1 MDTRKRVTL
10 GVCGGVAAYKAIE
23 LVRVLQRADA
33 DVQVVMTRAAEE
45 FIKPLMF
52 ASITGHPVRT
62 SLWTGEREGTPEAA
76 IDHILL
82 AQETDVLVVAPATA
96 HTLAKFAHGLA
107 DDYLSTLYLATTAP
121 VVVAPA
127 MNVNMLQHAAT
138 ESNLATLAGRGVLM
152 VAPGEGYL
160 ACGMVGGGR
169 LAEVEEIAAA
179 VLGQLAERADFS
191 GETILVTA
199 GGTRE
204 AIDPVRFLG
213 NRSSGKMGKE
223 LAEAAAR
230 RGAKVILV
238 TASALPVAADV
249 EAIRVTT
256 AEEMRVAV
264 LAMLPRA
271 TVVIGAAAVA
281 DYRPREVSAQKMKRD
296 RGSFVLELEPTRDI
310 LRECVAGRRDGTLVI
325 AFAAETQNLLANA
338 RLKLR
343 AKGVNAVVANDVSS
357 EETGFETDRNCAI
370 FVTQDGVVE
379 FPVTSKAELAV
390 KILNQVMKL
399 RAIKVA

>member
-1 MDTRKRVTL
+1 MDSRKRVTL

-23 LVRVLQRADA
+23 LVRLLQRADA

-52 ASITGHPVRT
+52 ASISGHPVRT
-62 SLWTGEREGTPEAA
+62 SLWSSERGETPEAA
-76 IDHILL
+76 IDHIAL

-138 ESNLATLAGRGVLM
+138 QANLATLIARGVRI
-152 VAPGEGYL
+152 VHPGEGYL
-160 ACGMVGGGR
+160 ACGMTGGGR

-179 VLGQLAERADFS
+179 VLDSLVTRADLA
-191 GETILVTA
+191 GETVLVTA

-204 AIDPVRFLG
+204 AIDPVRFIG
-213 NRSSGKMGKE
+213 NRSSGKMGHQ
-223 LAEAAAR
+223 LAAVAAR

-238 TASALPVAADV
+238 TASALPVSAGV
-249 EAIRVTT
+249 EAIHVTT

-281 DYRPREVSAQKMKRD
+281 DYRTRLVAEHKLKRN
-296 RGSFVLELEPTRDI
+296 GEPLTLELEPTRDI
-310 LRECVAGRRDGTLVI
+310 IKDCVASRREGTLMI
-325 AFAAETQNLLANA
+325 AFAAETEDMLANA
-338 RLKLR
+338 QLKLR
-343 AKGVNAVVANDVSS
+343 SKRVDAVVANDVSA
-357 EETGFETDRNCAI
+357 EGTGFDADRNSAL
-370 FVTQDGVVE
+370 FVTRDDVLQLPE
-379 FPVTSKAELAV
+379 STKAELAGR
-390 KILNQVMKL
+390 ILDQIKKL
-399 RAIKVA
+399 REVRVV

>member
-1 MDTRKRVTL
+1 METRKRVTL

-23 LVRVLQRADA
+23 LVRLLQRADA

-52 ASITGHPVRT
+52 ASITGRSVRT
-62 SLWTGEREGTPEAA
+62 SLWGGENKGTPEAA

-107 DDYLSTLYLATTAP
+107 DDYLSTLYLATAAP

-138 ESNLATLAGRGVLM
+138 QANLAMLEGRGVR
-152 VAPGEGYL
+152 VVHSGEGYL

-169 LAEVEEIAAA
+169 LAEVEEITAA
-179 VLGQLAERADFS
+179 VLGSLATRTDLS
-191 GETILVTA
+191 GEVLLVTA

-213 NRSSGKMGKE
+213 NRSSGKMGHE

-238 TASALPVAADV
+238 TSSALPVAAGV

-271 TVVIGAAAVA
+271 TMVIGAAAVA
-281 DYRPREVSAQKMKRD
+281 DYRPRVVAAQKMKRN
-296 RGSFVLELEPTRDI
+296 RESFVLELEPTRDI
-310 LRECVAGRRDGTLVI
+310 MQECVSSQRDGTLMI
-325 AFAAETQNLLANA
+325 AFAAETQELLKNA
-338 RLKLR
+338 RLKLG
-343 AKGVNAVVANDVSS
+343 AKGVDAVVANDVSGK
-357 EETGFETDRNCAI
+357 ETGFDADRNGAL
-370 FVTQDGVVE
+370 FVTRDGVVE
-379 FPVTSKAELAV
+379 LPVTTKAELAV
-390 KILNQVMKL
+390 KILDEIVKL
-399 RAIKVA
+399 RTMKTS

>member
-23 LVRVLQRADA
+23 LVRVLQRANA
-33 DVQVVMTRAAEE
+33 DVQVVMTEAAEE
-45 FIKPLMF
+45 FLKPLMF
-52 ASITGHPVRT
+52 ASVSGHPVRT
-62 SLWTGEREGTPEAA
+62 SLWSGERGGTPEAA

-107 DDYLSTLYLATTAP
+107 DDYLSTLYLASTAP

-127 MNVNMLQHAAT
+127 MNVNMLRHAAT
-138 ESNLATLAGRGVLM
+138 EANLATLAGRGVRII
-152 VAPGEGYL
+152 APGEGYL

-169 LAEVEEIAAA
+169 LAEVEEIAAV
-179 VLGQLAERADFS
+179 VLGQLAARADFS
-191 GETILVTA
+191 GEIILVTA

-213 NRSSGKMGKE
+213 NRSSGKMGHE

-230 RGAKVILV
+230 RGARVILV
-238 TASALPVAADV
+238 TASVLPVGGEV
-249 EAIRVTT
+249 ETIRVTT

-271 TVVIGAAAVA
+271 TMVIGAAAVA
-281 DYRPREVSAQKMKRD
+281 DYRPREASSQKIKRD
-296 RGSFVLELEPTRDI
+296 REPFVLELEPTRDI

-325 AFAAETQNLLANA
+325 AFAAETQDLLNNA

-343 AKGVNAVVANDVSS
+343 AKGVDAVVANDVSS
-357 EETGFETDRNCAI
+357 EETGFETDRNGAI
-370 FVTQDGVVE
+370 FVTQDEVVE
-379 FPVTSKAELAV
+379 LPVTRKAELAN
-390 KILNQVMKL
+390 KILNQVIKL
-399 RAIKVA
+399 RAMKVA